1 MPDSDYEQDRAAYYS
16 SDPDPEPIR
25 ANRDQA
31 HEPVRDSV
39 LAWWEN
45 KMAQR
50 ENRAALAE
58 LLRDDQSSFPEGHPC
73 RDCDRLYREHPTQ
86 KCEAWR

>member
-1 MPDSDYEQDRAAYYS
+1 MTDHYGKYG
-16 SDPDPEPIR
+16 PEPEAETH

-39 LAWWEN
+39 LGWWEN
-45 KMAQR
+45 KIAER
-50 ENRAALAE
+50 ESRAVELAT
-58 LLRDDQSSFPEGHPC
+58 LLREDRSSFPEGHPC
-73 RDCDRLYREHPTQ
+73 RDCDKLYREHPTQ